1 MKNIYD
7 ILVNFKK
14 IPYEFYE
21 WNKED
26 DVKHV
31 KKMPSIKVSDSA
43 LYDIFYND
51 AVVSKNFLDQIKD
64 KTEIFFGRTVKKVK
78 YACVIYNDDVALSIL
93 LNDNGEIIGKSKLL
107 FDEEEDVLKEDV
119 PLKEIDYN
127 VIKKVKKISG
137 LTRREAKIVLLLSK
151 YLDKIHERKKNEEIR
166 YKKENEKV
174 LSKMSED
181 IYQLEHNLRYI
192 LMQVKLNEQNKKYD
206 ENIEL
211 IDQYI
216 RNFGKFKAIINT
228 DNPYFDYFMIL
239 LFMIKTMYSRR
250 TASRSGTIFIFLGRF
265 TIANTISIISNIQI
279 Q

>member
-51 AVVSKNFLDQIKD
+51 TVVSKNFLDQIKD
-64 KTEIFFGRTVKKVK
+64 KTEIFFGRTIKKVK
-78 YACVIYNDDVALSIL
+78 YACLIYNDDVALSIL

-119 PLKEIDYN
+119 PVKEIDYN
-127 VIKKVKKISG
+127 IIKKSKKISG

-151 YLDKIHERKKNEEIR
+151 YLDKIHESKKNDEIKYMYFECFNKVEED
-166 YKKENEKV
+166 NEKAYKNLKNEV
-174 LSKMSED
+174 LKA
-181 IYQLEHNLRYI
+181 NLN
-192 LMQVKLNEQNKKYD
+192 V
-206 ENIEL
+206 IETLKTL
-211 IDQYI
+211 IKVLK
-216 RNFGKFKAIINT
+216 N
-228 DNPYFDYFMIL
+228 
-239 LFMIKTMYSRR
+239 
-250 TASRSGTIFIFLGRF
+250 
-265 TIANTISIISNIQI
+265 
-279 Q
+279 

>member
-31 KKMPSIKVSDSA
+31 KKMPSIKVSDSV

-107 FDEEEDVLKEDV
+107 FDEEEDVLKEDI

-127 VIKKVKKISG
+127 IIKKSKKISG

-151 YLDKIHERKKNEEIR
+151 YLDKIYESKKNDEIKYMYFECFNKVEED
-166 YKKENEKV
+166 NEKAYKNLKNEV
-174 LSKMSED
+174 LKA
-181 IYQLEHNLRYI
+181 NLN
-192 LMQVKLNEQNKKYD
+192 V
-206 ENIEL
+206 IETLKTL
-211 IDQYI
+211 IKVLK
-216 RNFGKFKAIINT
+216 N
-228 DNPYFDYFMIL
+228 
-239 LFMIKTMYSRR
+239 
-250 TASRSGTIFIFLGRF
+250 
-265 TIANTISIISNIQI
+265 
-279 Q
+279 

>member
-31 KKMPSIKVSDSA
+31 KKMPSIKVSDST

-127 VIKKVKKISG
+127 IIKKSKKISG

-151 YLDKIHERKKNEEIR
+151 YLDKIHESKKNDEIKYMYFECFNKVEED
-166 YKKENEKV
+166 NEKAYKNLKNEV
-174 LSKMSED
+174 LKA
-181 IYQLEHNLRYI
+181 NLNVIEI
-192 LMQVKLNEQNKKYD
+192 LKT
-206 ENIEL
+206 L
-211 IDQYI
+211 IKVLK
-216 RNFGKFKAIINT
+216 N
-228 DNPYFDYFMIL
+228 
-239 LFMIKTMYSRR
+239 
-250 TASRSGTIFIFLGRF
+250 
-265 TIANTISIISNIQI
+265 
-279 Q
+279 

>member
-43 LYDIFYND
+43 LYDIFYNA

-127 VIKKVKKISG
+127 VIKKSKKISG

-151 YLDKIHERKKNEEIR
+151 YLDKIHESKKNDEIKYMYFECFNKVEED
-166 YKKENEKV
+166 NEKAYKNLKNEV
-174 LSKMSED
+174 LKA
-181 IYQLEHNLRYI
+181 NLN
-192 LMQVKLNEQNKKYD
+192 V
-206 ENIEL
+206 IETLKTL
-211 IDQYI
+211 IKVLK
-216 RNFGKFKAIINT
+216 N
-228 DNPYFDYFMIL
+228 
-239 LFMIKTMYSRR
+239 
-250 TASRSGTIFIFLGRF
+250 
-265 TIANTISIISNIQI
+265 
-279 Q
+279 

>member
-14 IPYEFYE
+14 IPYEFYD

-43 LYDIFYND
+43 LYDIFYNE
-51 AVVSKNFLDQIKD
+51 VKISKNFLDQIKD

-107 FDEEEDVLKEDV
+107 FDEEEDVLKEDE
-119 PLKEIDYN
+119 PLKEIDYE
-127 VIKKVKKISG
+127 VIKKSKKISG

-151 YLDKIHERKKNEEIR
+151 YLDKIHESKKNDEIKYMYFECFNKVEED
-166 YKKENEKV
+166 NEKAYKNLKNEV
-174 LSKMSED
+174 LKA
-181 IYQLEHNLRYI
+181 NLN
-192 LMQVKLNEQNKKYD
+192 V
-206 ENIEL
+206 IETLKTL
-211 IDQYI
+211 IKVLK
-216 RNFGKFKAIINT
+216 N
-228 DNPYFDYFMIL
+228 
-239 LFMIKTMYSRR
+239 
-250 TASRSGTIFIFLGRF
+250 
-265 TIANTISIISNIQI
+265 
-279 Q
+279 

>member
-31 KKMPSIKVSDSA
+31 KKMPSIKVSDIA

-127 VIKKVKKISG
+127 IIKKSKKISG

-151 YLDKIHERKKNEEIR
+151 YLDKIYENKKNDEIKYMYFECFNKMEED
-166 YKKENEKV
+166 NEKAYKNLKNEV
-174 LSKMSED
+174 LKA
-181 IYQLEHNLRYI
+181 NLN
-192 LMQVKLNEQNKKYD
+192 V
-206 ENIEL
+206 IETLKTL
-211 IDQYI
+211 IKVLK
-216 RNFGKFKAIINT
+216 N
-228 DNPYFDYFMIL
+228 
-239 LFMIKTMYSRR
+239 
-250 TASRSGTIFIFLGRF
+250 
-265 TIANTISIISNIQI
+265 
-279 Q
+279 

>member
-31 KKMPSIKVSDSA
+31 KKMPSIKVSDST

-78 YACVIYNDDVALSIL
+78 YACVIYNDDVAISIL

-119 PLKEIDYN
+119 PVKEIDYN
-127 VIKKVKKISG
+127 IIKKSKKISG

-151 YLDKIHERKKNEEIR
+151 YLDKIHESKKNDEIKYMYFECFNKVEED
-166 YKKENEKV
+166 NEKAYKNLKNEV
-174 LSKMSED
+174 LKA
-181 IYQLEHNLRYI
+181 NLN
-192 LMQVKLNEQNKKYD
+192 V
-206 ENIEL
+206 IETLKTL
-211 IDQYI
+211 IKVLK
-216 RNFGKFKAIINT
+216 N
-228 DNPYFDYFMIL
+228 
-239 LFMIKTMYSRR
+239 
-250 TASRSGTIFIFLGRF
+250 
-265 TIANTISIISNIQI
+265 
-279 Q
+279 

>member
-31 KKMPSIKVSDSA
+31 KKMPSIKVSDST

-64 KTEIFFGRTVKKVK
+64 KTEIFFGRTIKKVK

-127 VIKKVKKISG
+127 IIKKSKKISG
-137 LTRREAKIVLLLSK
+137 LTRREEKIVLLLSK
-151 YLDKIHERKKNEEIR
+151 YLDKIHESKKNDEIKYMYFECFNKVEED
-166 YKKENEKV
+166 NEKAYKNLKNEV
-174 LSKMSED
+174 LKA
-181 IYQLEHNLRYI
+181 NLN
-192 LMQVKLNEQNKKYD
+192 V
-206 ENIEL
+206 IEALKTL
-211 IDQYI
+211 IKVLK
-216 RNFGKFKAIINT
+216 N
-228 DNPYFDYFMIL
+228 
-239 LFMIKTMYSRR
+239 
-250 TASRSGTIFIFLGRF
+250 
-265 TIANTISIISNIQI
+265 
-279 Q
+279 

>member
-51 AVVSKNFLDQIKD
+51 TVVSKNFLDQIKD

-119 PLKEIDYN
+119 PVKEIDYN
-127 VIKKVKKISG
+127 IIKKSKKISG
-137 LTRREAKIVLLLSK
+137 LTRRESKIVLLLSK
-151 YLDKIHERKKNEEIR
+151 YLDKIYENKKNDEIKYMYFECFNKVEED
-166 YKKENEKV
+166 NEKAYKNLKNEV
-174 LSKMSED
+174 LKA
-181 IYQLEHNLRYI
+181 NLNVI
-192 LMQVKLNEQNKKYD
+192 ETLKKL
-206 ENIEL
+206 
-211 IDQYI
+211 
-216 RNFGKFKAIINT
+216 
-228 DNPYFDYFMIL
+228 
-239 LFMIKTMYSRR
+239 IKV
-250 TASRSGTIFIFLGRF
+250 LK
-265 TIANTISIISNIQI
+265 N
-279 Q
+279 

>member
-31 KKMPSIKVSDSA
+31 KKMPSIKVSDST

-51 AVVSKNFLDQIKD
+51 AVVSKNFLYQIKD

-127 VIKKVKKISG
+127 VIKKSKKISG

-151 YLDKIHERKKNEEIR
+151 YLDKIYENKKNDEIKYMYFECFNKVEED
-166 YKKENEKV
+166 NEKAYKNLKNEV
-174 LSKMSED
+174 LKA
-181 IYQLEHNLRYI
+181 NLN
-192 LMQVKLNEQNKKYD
+192 V
-206 ENIEL
+206 IETLKTL
-211 IDQYI
+211 IKVLK
-216 RNFGKFKAIINT
+216 N
-228 DNPYFDYFMIL
+228 
-239 LFMIKTMYSRR
+239 
-250 TASRSGTIFIFLGRF
+250 
-265 TIANTISIISNIQI
+265 
-279 Q
+279 

>member
-78 YACVIYNDDVALSIL
+78 YACVIYNDVVALSIL

-107 FDEEEDVLKEDV
+107 FDEEDV

-151 YLDKIHERKKNEEIR
+151 YLDKIHESKKNDEIKYMYFECFNKVEED
-166 YKKENEKV
+166 NEKAYKNLKNEV
-174 LSKMSED
+174 LKA
-181 IYQLEHNLRYI
+181 NLN
-192 LMQVKLNEQNKKYD
+192 V
-206 ENIEL
+206 IETLKTL
-211 IDQYI
+211 IKVLK
-216 RNFGKFKAIINT
+216 N
-228 DNPYFDYFMIL
+228 
-239 LFMIKTMYSRR
+239 
-250 TASRSGTIFIFLGRF
+250 
-265 TIANTISIISNIQI
+265 
-279 Q
+279 

>member
-43 LYDIFYND
+43 LYDIFYNE
-51 AVVSKNFLDQIKD
+51 VKISKNFLDQIKD

-127 VIKKVKKISG
+127 VIKKTKKISG
-137 LTRREAKIVLLLSK
+137 LTRRETKIVLLLSK
-151 YLDKIHERKKNEEIR
+151 YLDKIHESKKNDEIKYMYFECFNTMEED
-166 YKKENEKV
+166 NEKAYENLKNEV
-174 LSKMSED
+174 LKA
-181 IYQLEHNLRYI
+181 NLN
-192 LMQVKLNEQNKKYD
+192 V
-206 ENIEL
+206 IETLKTL
-211 IDQYI
+211 IKVLK
-216 RNFGKFKAIINT
+216 N
-228 DNPYFDYFMIL
+228 
-239 LFMIKTMYSRR
+239 
-250 TASRSGTIFIFLGRF
+250 
-265 TIANTISIISNIQI
+265 
-279 Q
+279 

>member
-31 KKMPSIKVSDSA
+31 KKIPSITVSDSA

-51 AVVSKNFLDQIKD
+51 AVVSKDFLDQIKD

-127 VIKKVKKISG
+127 IIKKAKKISG

-151 YLDKIHERKKNEEIR
+151 YLDKIHESKKNDEIKYMYFECFNKVEED
-166 YKKENEKV
+166 NEKAYKNLKNEV
-174 LSKMSED
+174 LKA
-181 IYQLEHNLRYI
+181 NLN
-192 LMQVKLNEQNKKYD
+192 V
-206 ENIEL
+206 IETLKTL
-211 IDQYI
+211 IKVLK
-216 RNFGKFKAIINT
+216 N
-228 DNPYFDYFMIL
+228 
-239 LFMIKTMYSRR
+239 
-250 TASRSGTIFIFLGRF
+250 
-265 TIANTISIISNIQI
+265 
-279 Q
+279 

>member
-31 KKMPSIKVSDSA
+31 KKMPSIKVSDSV

-107 FDEEEDVLKEDV
+107 FDEEDDVLKEDV

-151 YLDKIHERKKNEEIR
+151 YLDKIHESKKNDEIKYMYFECFNKVEED
-166 YKKENEKV
+166 NEKAYKNLKNEV
-174 LSKMSED
+174 LKA
-181 IYQLEHNLRYI
+181 NLN
-192 LMQVKLNEQNKKYD
+192 V
-206 ENIEL
+206 IETLKSL
-211 IDQYI
+211 IKVLK
-216 RNFGKFKAIINT
+216 N
-228 DNPYFDYFMIL
+228 
-239 LFMIKTMYSRR
+239 
-250 TASRSGTIFIFLGRF
+250 
-265 TIANTISIISNIQI
+265 
-279 Q
+279 

>member
-31 KKMPSIKVSDSA
+31 KKMPSIKVSDST

-119 PLKEIDYN
+119 PVKEIDYN
-127 VIKKVKKISG
+127 IIKKSKKISG

-151 YLDKIHERKKNEEIR
+151 YLDKIYENKKNDEIKYMYFECFNKVEED
-166 YKKENEKV
+166 NEKAYKNLKNEV
-174 LSKMSED
+174 LKA
-181 IYQLEHNLRYI
+181 NLN
-192 LMQVKLNEQNKKYD
+192 V
-206 ENIEL
+206 IETLKTL
-211 IDQYI
+211 IKVLK
-216 RNFGKFKAIINT
+216 N
-228 DNPYFDYFMIL
+228 
-239 LFMIKTMYSRR
+239 
-250 TASRSGTIFIFLGRF
+250 
-265 TIANTISIISNIQI
+265 
-279 Q
+279 

>member
-31 KKMPSIKVSDSA
+31 KKMPSIKVSDST

-51 AVVSKNFLDQIKD
+51 AVVSKKFLDQIKD

-127 VIKKVKKISG
+127 IIKKSKKISG
-137 LTRREAKIVLLLSK
+137 LTRRETKIVLLLSK
-151 YLDKIHERKKNEEIR
+151 YLDKIHESKKNDEIKYMYFECFNKVEED
-166 YKKENEKV
+166 NEKAYKNLKNEV
-174 LSKMSED
+174 LKA
-181 IYQLEHNLRYI
+181 NLN
-192 LMQVKLNEQNKKYD
+192 V
-206 ENIEL
+206 IETLKTL
-211 IDQYI
+211 IKVLK
-216 RNFGKFKAIINT
+216 N
-228 DNPYFDYFMIL
+228 
-239 LFMIKTMYSRR
+239 
-250 TASRSGTIFIFLGRF
+250 
-265 TIANTISIISNIQI
+265 
-279 Q
+279 

>member
-31 KKMPSIKVSDSA
+31 KKMPSIKVSDST

-107 FDEEEDVLKEDV
+107 FDEEDDVLKEDV

-151 YLDKIHERKKNEEIR
+151 YLDKIHESKKNDEIKYMYFECFNKVEED
-166 YKKENEKV
+166 NEKAYKNLKNEV
-174 LSKMSED
+174 LKA
-181 IYQLEHNLRYI
+181 NLN
-192 LMQVKLNEQNKKYD
+192 V
-206 ENIEL
+206 IETLKSL
-211 IDQYI
+211 IKVLK
-216 RNFGKFKAIINT
+216 N
-228 DNPYFDYFMIL
+228 
-239 LFMIKTMYSRR
+239 
-250 TASRSGTIFIFLGRF
+250 
-265 TIANTISIISNIQI
+265 
-279 Q
+279 

>member
-43 LYDIFYND
+43 LYDIFYSD

-64 KTEIFFGRTVKKVK
+64 KTEIFFGRTIKKVK

-127 VIKKVKKISG
+127 IIKKSKKISG

-151 YLDKIHERKKNEEIR
+151 YLDKIYENKKNDEIKYMYFECFNKVEEDNEKA
-166 YKKENEKV
+166 YKNLKKEVLKANLNVIETLKTLIKV
-174 LSKMSED
+174 LK
-181 IYQLEHNLRYI
+181 N
-192 LMQVKLNEQNKKYD
+192 
-206 ENIEL
+206 
-211 IDQYI
+211 
-216 RNFGKFKAIINT
+216 
-228 DNPYFDYFMIL
+228 
-239 LFMIKTMYSRR
+239 
-250 TASRSGTIFIFLGRF
+250 
-265 TIANTISIISNIQI
+265 
-279 Q
+279 

>member
-31 KKMPSIKVSDSA
+31 KKMPSIKVSDSS

-107 FDEEEDVLKEDV
+107 FDEEDDVLKEDV

-151 YLDKIHERKKNEEIR
+151 YLDKIHESKKNDEIKYMYFECFNKVEED
-166 YKKENEKV
+166 NEKAYKNLKNEV
-174 LSKMSED
+174 LKA
-181 IYQLEHNLRYI
+181 NLN
-192 LMQVKLNEQNKKYD
+192 V
-206 ENIEL
+206 IETLKTL
-211 IDQYI
+211 IKVLK
-216 RNFGKFKAIINT
+216 N
-228 DNPYFDYFMIL
+228 
-239 LFMIKTMYSRR
+239 
-250 TASRSGTIFIFLGRF
+250 
-265 TIANTISIISNIQI
+265 
-279 Q
+279 

>member
-31 KKMPSIKVSDSA
+31 KKMPSIKVSDST

-51 AVVSKNFLDQIKD
+51 DINSKNFLDQIKD

-78 YACVIYNDDVALSIL
+78 YACVIYNDVVALSIL

-127 VIKKVKKISG
+127 IIKKAKKISG

-151 YLDKIHERKKNEEIR
+151 YLDKIHESKKNDEIKYMYFECFNKVEED
-166 YKKENEKV
+166 NEKAYKNLKNEV
-174 LSKMSED
+174 LKA
-181 IYQLEHNLRYI
+181 NLN
-192 LMQVKLNEQNKKYD
+192 V
-206 ENIEL
+206 IETLKTL
-211 IDQYI
+211 IKVLK
-216 RNFGKFKAIINT
+216 N
-228 DNPYFDYFMIL
+228 
-239 LFMIKTMYSRR
+239 
-250 TASRSGTIFIFLGRF
+250 
-265 TIANTISIISNIQI
+265 
-279 Q
+279 

>member
-43 LYDIFYND
+43 LYDIFYNE
-51 AVVSKNFLDQIKD
+51 VKISKNFLDQIKD

-107 FDEEEDVLKEDV
+107 FDEEEDVLKDDV
-119 PLKEIDYN
+119 PSKEIDYE
-127 VIKKVKKISG
+127 VIKKPKKING

-151 YLDKIHERKKNEEIR
+151 YLDKIHESKKNDEIKYMYFECFNTMEED
-166 YKKENEKV
+166 NEKAYKNLKNEV
-174 LSKMSED
+174 LKA
-181 IYQLEHNLRYI
+181 NLN
-192 LMQVKLNEQNKKYD
+192 V
-206 ENIEL
+206 IETLKTL
-211 IDQYI
+211 IKVLK
-216 RNFGKFKAIINT
+216 N
-228 DNPYFDYFMIL
+228 
-239 LFMIKTMYSRR
+239 
-250 TASRSGTIFIFLGRF
+250 
-265 TIANTISIISNIQI
+265 
-279 Q
+279 

>member
-31 KKMPSIKVSDSA
+31 KKMPSIKVSDSV

-107 FDEEEDVLKEDV
+107 FDEEDDVLKEDV

-151 YLDKIHERKKNEEIR
+151 YLDKIHESKKNDEIKYMYFECFNKVEED
-166 YKKENEKV
+166 NEKAYKNLKNEV
-174 LSKMSED
+174 LKA
-181 IYQLEHNLRYI
+181 NLN
-192 LMQVKLNEQNKKYD
+192 V
-206 ENIEL
+206 IETLKTL
-211 IDQYI
+211 IKVLK
-216 RNFGKFKAIINT
+216 N
-228 DNPYFDYFMIL
+228 
-239 LFMIKTMYSRR
+239 
-250 TASRSGTIFIFLGRF
+250 
-265 TIANTISIISNIQI
+265 
-279 Q
+279 

>member
-31 KKMPSIKVSDSA
+31 KKMPSIKVSDST

-127 VIKKVKKISG
+127 IIKKSKKISG
-137 LTRREAKIVLLLSK
+137 LTRREEKIVLLLSK
-151 YLDKIHERKKNEEIR
+151 YLDKIHESKKNDEIKYMYFECFNKVEED
-166 YKKENEKV
+166 NEKAYKNLKNEV
-174 LSKMSED
+174 LKA
-181 IYQLEHNLRYI
+181 NLN
-192 LMQVKLNEQNKKYD
+192 V
-206 ENIEL
+206 IETLKTL
-211 IDQYI
+211 IKVLK
-216 RNFGKFKAIINT
+216 N
-228 DNPYFDYFMIL
+228 
-239 LFMIKTMYSRR
+239 
-250 TASRSGTIFIFLGRF
+250 
-265 TIANTISIISNIQI
+265 
-279 Q
+279 

>member
-31 KKMPSIKVSDSA
+31 KKMPSIKVSDST

-51 AVVSKNFLDQIKD
+51 VVVSKNFLDQIKD

-119 PLKEIDYN
+119 PVKEIDYN
-127 VIKKVKKISG
+127 IIKKSKKISG

-151 YLDKIHERKKNEEIR
+151 YLDKIHESKKNDEIKYMYFECFNKVEED
-166 YKKENEKV
+166 NEKAYKNLKNEV
-174 LSKMSED
+174 LKA
-181 IYQLEHNLRYI
+181 NLN
-192 LMQVKLNEQNKKYD
+192 V
-206 ENIEL
+206 IETLKTL
-211 IDQYI
+211 IKVLK
-216 RNFGKFKAIINT
+216 N
-228 DNPYFDYFMIL
+228 
-239 LFMIKTMYSRR
+239 
-250 TASRSGTIFIFLGRF
+250 
-265 TIANTISIISNIQI
+265 
-279 Q
+279 

>member
-31 KKMPSIKVSDSA
+31 KKMPSIKVSDST

-64 KTEIFFGRTVKKVK
+64 KTEIFFGRTIKKVK

-93 LNDNGEIIGKSKLL
+93 FNDNGEIIGKSKLL
-107 FDEEEDVLKEDV
+107 FDEEEDVLKEDE

-127 VIKKVKKISG
+127 VIKKSKKISG
-137 LTRREAKIVLLLSK
+137 LTRRETKIVLLLSK
-151 YLDKIHERKKNEEIR
+151 YLDKIYENKKSDEIKYMYFECFNKSEEDNEKAYKNLKNEVLKANLNVIETLKTLI
-166 YKKENEKV
+166 KV
-174 LSKMSED
+174 LK
-181 IYQLEHNLRYI
+181 N
-192 LMQVKLNEQNKKYD
+192 
-206 ENIEL
+206 
-211 IDQYI
+211 
-216 RNFGKFKAIINT
+216 
-228 DNPYFDYFMIL
+228 
-239 LFMIKTMYSRR
+239 
-250 TASRSGTIFIFLGRF
+250 
-265 TIANTISIISNIQI
+265 
-279 Q
+279 

>member
-31 KKMPSIKVSDSA
+31 KKMPSIKVSDIT

-127 VIKKVKKISG
+127 IIKKSKKISG
-137 LTRREAKIVLLLSK
+137 LTRRETKIVLLLSK
-151 YLDKIHERKKNEEIR
+151 YLDKIYENKKSDEIKYMYFECFNTMEEDNEKAYKNLKNEVLKANLNVIETLKTLI
-166 YKKENEKV
+166 KV
-174 LSKMSED
+174 LK
-181 IYQLEHNLRYI
+181 N
-192 LMQVKLNEQNKKYD
+192 
-206 ENIEL
+206 
-211 IDQYI
+211 
-216 RNFGKFKAIINT
+216 
-228 DNPYFDYFMIL
+228 
-239 LFMIKTMYSRR
+239 
-250 TASRSGTIFIFLGRF
+250 
-265 TIANTISIISNIQI
+265 
-279 Q
+279 

>member
-31 KKMPSIKVSDSA
+31 KKMPSIKVSDST

-119 PLKEIDYN
+119 PVKEIDYN
-127 VIKKVKKISG
+127 IIKKSKKISG
-137 LTRREAKIVLLLSK
+137 LTRRETKIVLLLSK
-151 YLDKIHERKKNEEIR
+151 YLDKIHESKKNDEIKYMYFECFNKVEED
-166 YKKENEKV
+166 NEKAYKNLKNEV
-174 LSKMSED
+174 LKA
-181 IYQLEHNLRYI
+181 NLN
-192 LMQVKLNEQNKKYD
+192 V
-206 ENIEL
+206 IETLKTL
-211 IDQYI
+211 IKVLK
-216 RNFGKFKAIINT
+216 N
-228 DNPYFDYFMIL
+228 
-239 LFMIKTMYSRR
+239 
-250 TASRSGTIFIFLGRF
+250 
-265 TIANTISIISNIQI
+265 
-279 Q
+279 

>member
-26 DVKHV
+26 EVKHV
-31 KKMPSIKVSDSA
+31 KKMPSIKVSDRA

-64 KTEIFFGRTVKKVK
+64 KTEIFFGRTVRKVK
-78 YACVIYNDDVALSIL
+78 YACVIYNDVVALSIL

-127 VIKKVKKISG
+127 IIKKSKKISG

-151 YLDKIHERKKNEEIR
+151 YLDKIHESKKNDEIKYMYFECFNKVEED
-166 YKKENEKV
+166 NEKAYKNLKNEV
-174 LSKMSED
+174 LKA
-181 IYQLEHNLRYI
+181 NLN
-192 LMQVKLNEQNKKYD
+192 V
-206 ENIEL
+206 IETLKTL
-211 IDQYI
+211 IKVLK
-216 RNFGKFKAIINT
+216 N
-228 DNPYFDYFMIL
+228 
-239 LFMIKTMYSRR
+239 
-250 TASRSGTIFIFLGRF
+250 
-265 TIANTISIISNIQI
+265 
-279 Q
+279 

>member
-31 KKMPSIKVSDSA
+31 KKMPSIKVSDST

-127 VIKKVKKISG
+127 IIKKAKKISG

-151 YLDKIHERKKNEEIR
+151 YLDKIHESKKNDEIR
-166 YKKENEKV
+166 YMYFECFNKVEEDNEKAYKNLKNEV
-174 LSKMSED
+174 LKA
-181 IYQLEHNLRYI
+181 NLN
-192 LMQVKLNEQNKKYD
+192 V
-206 ENIEL
+206 IETLKTL
-211 IDQYI
+211 IKVLK
-216 RNFGKFKAIINT
+216 N
-228 DNPYFDYFMIL
+228 
-239 LFMIKTMYSRR
+239 
-250 TASRSGTIFIFLGRF
+250 
-265 TIANTISIISNIQI
+265 
-279 Q
+279 

>member
-31 KKMPSIKVSDSA
+31 KKMPSIKVSDST

-51 AVVSKNFLDQIKD
+51 VVVSKNFLDQIKD

-93 LNDNGEIIGKSKLL
+93 LNDNGDIIGKSKLL

-119 PLKEIDYN
+119 PVKEIDYN
-127 VIKKVKKISG
+127 IIKKSKKISG

-151 YLDKIHERKKNEEIR
+151 YLDKIHESKKNDEIKYMYFECFNKVEED
-166 YKKENEKV
+166 NEKAYKNLKNEV
-174 LSKMSED
+174 LKA
-181 IYQLEHNLRYI
+181 NLN
-192 LMQVKLNEQNKKYD
+192 V
-206 ENIEL
+206 IETLKTL
-211 IDQYI
+211 IKVLK
-216 RNFGKFKAIINT
+216 N
-228 DNPYFDYFMIL
+228 
-239 LFMIKTMYSRR
+239 
-250 TASRSGTIFIFLGRF
+250 
-265 TIANTISIISNIQI
+265 
-279 Q
+279 

>member
-31 KKMPSIKVSDSA
+31 KKMPSIKVSDIT

-127 VIKKVKKISG
+127 VIKKSKKISG

-151 YLDKIHERKKNEEIR
+151 YLDKIHESKKNDEIKYMYFECFNKVEED
-166 YKKENEKV
+166 NEKAYKNLKNEV
-174 LSKMSED
+174 LKA
-181 IYQLEHNLRYI
+181 NLN
-192 LMQVKLNEQNKKYD
+192 V
-206 ENIEL
+206 IETLKTL
-211 IDQYI
+211 IKVLK
-216 RNFGKFKAIINT
+216 N
-228 DNPYFDYFMIL
+228 
-239 LFMIKTMYSRR
+239 
-250 TASRSGTIFIFLGRF
+250 
-265 TIANTISIISNIQI
+265 
-279 Q
+279 

>member
-31 KKMPSIKVSDSA
+31 KKMPSIKVSDST

-127 VIKKVKKISG
+127 VIKKSKKISG

-151 YLDKIHERKKNEEIR
+151 YLDKIHESKKNDEIKYMYFECINKVEED
-166 YKKENEKV
+166 NEKAYKNLKNEV
-174 LSKMSED
+174 LKA
-181 IYQLEHNLRYI
+181 NLN
-192 LMQVKLNEQNKKYD
+192 V
-206 ENIEL
+206 IETLKTL
-211 IDQYI
+211 IKVLK
-216 RNFGKFKAIINT
+216 N
-228 DNPYFDYFMIL
+228 
-239 LFMIKTMYSRR
+239 
-250 TASRSGTIFIFLGRF
+250 
-265 TIANTISIISNIQI
+265 
-279 Q
+279 

>member
-31 KKMPSIKVSDSA
+31 KKMPSIKVSDST

-93 LNDNGEIIGKSKLL
+93 LNDNGEIMGKSKLL

-119 PLKEIDYN
+119 PVKEIDYN
-127 VIKKVKKISG
+127 IIKKSKKISG

-151 YLDKIHERKKNEEIR
+151 YLDKIHESKKNDEIKYMYFECFNKVEED
-166 YKKENEKV
+166 NEKAYKNLKNEV
-174 LSKMSED
+174 LKA
-181 IYQLEHNLRYI
+181 NLN
-192 LMQVKLNEQNKKYD
+192 V
-206 ENIEL
+206 IETLKTL
-211 IDQYI
+211 IKVLK
-216 RNFGKFKAIINT
+216 N
-228 DNPYFDYFMIL
+228 
-239 LFMIKTMYSRR
+239 
-250 TASRSGTIFIFLGRF
+250 
-265 TIANTISIISNIQI
+265 
-279 Q
+279 

>member
-31 KKMPSIKVSDSA
+31 KKMPSIKVSDST

-64 KTEIFFGRTVKKVK
+64 KTEIFFGRTVRKVK

-127 VIKKVKKISG
+127 VIKKSKKISG

-151 YLDKIHERKKNEEIR
+151 YLDKIYENKKNDEIKYMYFECFNKVEED
-166 YKKENEKV
+166 NEKAYKNLKNEV
-174 LSKMSED
+174 LKA
-181 IYQLEHNLRYI
+181 NLN
-192 LMQVKLNEQNKKYD
+192 V
-206 ENIEL
+206 IETLKTL
-211 IDQYI
+211 IKVLK
-216 RNFGKFKAIINT
+216 N
-228 DNPYFDYFMIL
+228 
-239 LFMIKTMYSRR
+239 
-250 TASRSGTIFIFLGRF
+250 
-265 TIANTISIISNIQI
+265 
-279 Q
+279 

>member
-31 KKMPSIKVSDSA
+31 KKMPSIKVSDST

-107 FDEEEDVLKEDV
+107 FDEEEDVLKEDE
-119 PLKEIDYN
+119 PLKEIDYE
-127 VIKKVKKISG
+127 VIKKTKKISG

-151 YLDKIHERKKNEEIR
+151 YLDKIHESKKNDEIKYMYFECFNTMEED
-166 YKKENEKV
+166 NEKAYKNLKNEV
-174 LSKMSED
+174 LKA
-181 IYQLEHNLRYI
+181 NLN
-192 LMQVKLNEQNKKYD
+192 V
-206 ENIEL
+206 IETLKTL
-211 IDQYI
+211 IKVLK
-216 RNFGKFKAIINT
+216 N
-228 DNPYFDYFMIL
+228 
-239 LFMIKTMYSRR
+239 
-250 TASRSGTIFIFLGRF
+250 
-265 TIANTISIISNIQI
+265 
-279 Q
+279 

>member
-43 LYDIFYND
+43 LYDIFYSD

-64 KTEIFFGRTVKKVK
+64 KTEIFFGRTIKKVK

-119 PLKEIDYN
+119 PVKEIDYN
-127 VIKKVKKISG
+127 IIKKSKKISG

-151 YLDKIHERKKNEEIR
+151 YLDKIHESKKNDEIKYMYFECFNKVEED
-166 YKKENEKV
+166 NEKAYKNLKNEV
-174 LSKMSED
+174 LKA
-181 IYQLEHNLRYI
+181 NLN
-192 LMQVKLNEQNKKYD
+192 V
-206 ENIEL
+206 IETLKTL
-211 IDQYI
+211 IKVLK
-216 RNFGKFKAIINT
+216 N
-228 DNPYFDYFMIL
+228 
-239 LFMIKTMYSRR
+239 
-250 TASRSGTIFIFLGRF
+250 
-265 TIANTISIISNIQI
+265 
-279 Q
+279 

>member
-31 KKMPSIKVSDSA
+31 KKMPSIKVSDST

-51 AVVSKNFLDQIKD
+51 VVVSKNFLDQIKD

-93 LNDNGEIIGKSKLL
+93 LNDNGEIIRKSKLL

-119 PLKEIDYN
+119 PVKEIDYN
-127 VIKKVKKISG
+127 IIKKSKKISG

-151 YLDKIHERKKNEEIR
+151 YLDKIHESKKNDEIKYMYFECFNKVEED
-166 YKKENEKV
+166 NEKAYKNLKNEV
-174 LSKMSED
+174 LKA
-181 IYQLEHNLRYI
+181 NLN
-192 LMQVKLNEQNKKYD
+192 V
-206 ENIEL
+206 IETLKTL
-211 IDQYI
+211 IKVLK
-216 RNFGKFKAIINT
+216 N
-228 DNPYFDYFMIL
+228 
-239 LFMIKTMYSRR
+239 
-250 TASRSGTIFIFLGRF
+250 
-265 TIANTISIISNIQI
+265 
-279 Q
+279 

>member
-43 LYDIFYND
+43 LYDFFYSD

-64 KTEIFFGRTVKKVK
+64 KTEIFFGRTIKKVK

-127 VIKKVKKISG
+127 IIKKSKKISG

-151 YLDKIHERKKNEEIR
+151 YLDKIYENKKNDEIKYMYFECFNKVEED
-166 YKKENEKV
+166 NEKAYKNLKNEV
-174 LSKMSED
+174 LKA
-181 IYQLEHNLRYI
+181 NLN
-192 LMQVKLNEQNKKYD
+192 V
-206 ENIEL
+206 IETLKTL
-211 IDQYI
+211 IKVLK
-216 RNFGKFKAIINT
+216 N
-228 DNPYFDYFMIL
+228 
-239 LFMIKTMYSRR
+239 
-250 TASRSGTIFIFLGRF
+250 
-265 TIANTISIISNIQI
+265 
-279 Q
+279 